1 MLCAA
6 AGEVSLSVMVR
17 IGTPDLAAFLSN
29 ISNRKIIAGEREK
42 DYQVTIRQL
51 LDNLLGDFQIR

>member
-17 IGTPDLAAFLSN
+17 IGTPDLAAFYSN
-29 ISNRKIIAGEREK
+29 ISNRKIMMGKEK
-42 DYQVTIRQL
+42 RLPGHHPSAV
-51 LDNLLGDFQIR
+51 G